1 MTMQHCESNNNHDM
15 NSMVLAMMDLQ
26 PSLLSAI
33 NNSSKLID
41 SCEIALRAFRLLNL
55 PVVLTEQVPHKLGR
69 THEKLRSL
77 ISPSNLVFEKDSFSA
92 FGCEEFVCHLK
103 SHDFNHLV
111 LAGVETSICIYL
123 TAIGAIKHG
132 LNVTILSD
140 AVSGRRECDTIDVF
154 YELRNR
160 GASIIPLETFL
171 YSLLHSSCHS
181 CFKDISLM
189 IRQR

>member
-1 MTMQHCESNNNHDM
+1 M

-26 PSLLSAI
+26 PSLLSSI
-33 NNSSKLID
+33 KNSDKLID
-41 SCEIALRAFRLLNL
+41 SCEIALRAFGLLNL
-55 PVVLTEQVPHKLGR
+55 PVILTEQVPHKLGR
-69 THEKLRSL
+69 THEKVRSL
-77 ISPSNLVFEKDSFSA
+77 ISPSDLVFEKDSFSA
-92 FGCEEFVCHLK
+92 FGSEQFVCHLK

-123 TAIGAIKHG
+123 TAISAIKHG

-140 AVSGRRECDTIDVF
+140 AVSGRRECDAIDVF
-154 YELRNR
+154 YDLRNR
-160 GASIIPLETFL
+160 GVSIIPLETFL
-171 YSLLHSSCHS
+171 YSLLHSSNHS